1 MTDVT
6 ASAPALLPGPDH
18 STLRAQRIDGDPARP
33 TLVFLHEGLGCIEMW
48 GSYPQRLCAA
58 TGCPGLVYD
67 RVGYGQSS
75 PMTRPRGLDY
85 LHLAACI
92 ELPHVLQALMPD
104 TPYVLI
110 GHSDGGSIALIH
122 AADRPAQLRAVV
134 TEAAHV
140 FVEDASLAGIREADA
155 AFDAGKLAGLARY
168 HGDKTTQT
176 FKAWS
181 ETWQS
186 ADFRDWSIEALLPRI
201 ACPLLVMQGE
211 DDQYGTPAQVEA
223 IVRQAGGPASPVLL
237 PGCGHTP
244 HRTHADAVLGHMRA
258 FIEALRLT
266 A

>member
-1 MTDVT
+1 MLMATF
-6 ASAPALLPGPDH
+6 LPGPDH
-18 STLRAQRIDGDPARP
+18 STLRAQRIAGRPGAARPHFPARGP
-33 TLVFLHEGLGCIEMW
+33 GLHRDVGGF
-48 GSYPQRLCAA
+48 PQRLCAV

-75 PMTRPRGLDY
+75 PMTQPRGLDY
-85 LHLAACI
+85 LHIAARI
-92 ELPHVLQALMPD
+92 ELPHVLRALMPD
-104 TPYVLI
+104 TPYALI

-122 AADRPAQLRAVV
+122 AADQPAQLRAAV

-140 FVEDASLAGIREADA
+140 FVEDASLAGIREAEA

-168 HGDKTTQT
+168 HGDKTRQT

-181 ETWQS
+181 ETWQRP
-186 ADFRDWSIEALLPRI
+186 DFSDWNIEALLPRI

-223 IVRQAGGPASPVLL
+223 IVRQAGGPATPVLL

-244 HRTHADAVLGHMRA
+244 HKTHADAVLAHMRT
-258 FIEALRLT
+258 FIDALRLP